1 MKLSKQIIRIRK
13 LNNLTQEELAND
25 LNVTRQA
32 VSKWERNISLPDL
45 ETIKLISNKYNVSI
59 DTLMNNDVIDEEEP
73 VSIKKYIFYL
83 IIFSI
88 PILGFIYLI
97 IQAYI
102 NDNINIRNLAK
113 AILIIIISII
123 IIFIVLYFAFNII
136 SEIKWAYDQLK

>member
-32 VSKWERNISLPDL
+32 VSKWERDISLPDL

-83 IIFSI
+83 LIFSI
-88 PILGFIYLI
+88 PILGLIYLI
-97 IQAYI
+97 IQAYV

-113 AILIIIISII
+113 AILIIIFAII
-123 IIFIVLYFAFNII
+123 ILFIVLYFSINII

>member
-32 VSKWERNISLPDL
+32 VSKWERDISLPDL

-88 PILGFIYLI
+88 PILGLIYLI
-97 IQAYI
+97 IQAHI

>member
-13 LNNLTQEELAND
+13 LNNLTQEDLAND

-32 VSKWERNISLPDL
+32 VSKWERDISLPDL

-97 IQAYI
+97 IQAHI

-136 SEIKWAYDQLK
+136 SEIKRAYDQLK

>member
-32 VSKWERNISLPDL
+32 VSKWERDISLPDL
-45 ETIKLISNKYNVSI
+45 ETIKLISNKYNISI

-97 IQAYI
+97 IQAHI

-136 SEIKWAYDQLK
+136 SEIKRAYDQLK

>member
-32 VSKWERNISLPDL
+32 VSKWERDISLPDL

-88 PILGFIYLI
+88 PILGFIYL
-97 IQAYI
+97 
-102 NDNINIRNLAK
+102 NNPSLC
-113 AILIIIISII
+113 
-123 IIFIVLYFAFNII
+123 
-136 SEIKWAYDQLK
+136 

>member
-32 VSKWERNISLPDL
+32 VSKWERDISLPDL

-88 PILGFIYLI
+88 PILGLIYLI
-97 IQAYI
+97 IQACI